1 MNDHKSSRNSH
12 KEKAVTQHESK
23 DQSVAAITDEDKHDY
38 YKELVEEHVHASEES
53 GGNYRTSKE
62 MVCNENRDTMKLV
75 DYGLTN
81 DHEISVE
88 KLLQSGMDMETKLKN
103 DTNISSTM
111 NELEATI
118 GMNHH
123 DLKDSNEDGYLVEI
137 LLQR

>member
-1 MNDHKSSRNSH
+1 MH
-12 KEKAVTQHESK
+12 VSK
-23 DQSVAAITDEDKHDY
+23 
-38 YKELVEEHVHASEES
+38 ES

-62 MVCNENRDTMKLV
+62 MVCNEYRDTIKLV

-88 KLLQSGMDMETKLKN
+88 KLLQSGMDMETNLKN
-103 DTNISSTM
+103 DTNISSTI

-123 DLKDSNEDGYLVEI
+123 DLEDSNEDGYLVEI